1 MYITPSVEPL
11 KAIYY
16 GEKKKKTLHC
26 PEACTSETRG
36 KLWLN

>member
-16 GEKKKKTLHC
+16 EGKKKTLHC
-26 PEACTSETRG
+26 PEACTNETRG